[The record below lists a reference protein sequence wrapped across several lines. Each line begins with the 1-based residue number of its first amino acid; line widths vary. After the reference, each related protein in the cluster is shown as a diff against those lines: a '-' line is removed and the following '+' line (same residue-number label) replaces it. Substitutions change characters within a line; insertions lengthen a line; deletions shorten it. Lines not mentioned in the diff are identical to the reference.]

1 MPARNRNRA
10 KRVISDTECRCDG
23 GHSGDGLPTVVIRSK
38 GKPGKVL
45 TVALWVFGFMT
56 LLGTARLATGE
67 LDTVKDVQA
76 FIVVSVV
83 FVVLGVVFWRR
94 K

>member
-1 MPARNRNRA
+1 MSNK
-10 KRVISDTECRCDG
+10 KRTKHNIKITGCHCGCR
-23 GHSGDGLPTVVIRSK
+23 HSGDALPTVVIRSK
-38 GKPGKVL
+38 GKPGKIL

-56 LLGTARLATGE
+56 LLGFARLATGE

-76 FIVVSVV
+76 FIVVSVL

-94 K
+94 RK